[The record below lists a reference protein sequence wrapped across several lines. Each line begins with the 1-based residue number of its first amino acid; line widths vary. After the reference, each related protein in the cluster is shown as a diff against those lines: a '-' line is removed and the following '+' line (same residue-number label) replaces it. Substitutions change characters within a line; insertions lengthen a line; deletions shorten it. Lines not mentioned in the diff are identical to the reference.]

1 MNPIE
6 KSSGSEDKKKFKIPK
21 PIKVVLEILIFVFV
35 IWLLHQ
41 KLKGYHF
48 EELAK
53 DVAQTPVGKI
63 VLSVFLTFINYLV
76 IPGYDMGAVYYLKHP
91 VKLIKSGVAS
101 AVSHALGS
109 LIGNPALTG
118 GSLRFR
124 LYSSWGLTAGEI
136 AKVVTF
142 TFMASS
148 IGLIA
153 TAGFLFYFFP
163 TPIPEMFQ
171 AGMFKTTKLLGAIFL
186 LILAGYFLAV
196 ILRKGKPFTFKG
208 RTLEFP
214 DLNFSLLQVVVGALD
229 WLLAAGVFYALL
241 PDLTRGSY
249 EHILVIYV
257 FAQIAGIISHIPGGL
272 GVFEAV
278 MLAFLGASVGSQ
290 NLVAALVVYR
300 GIYYL
305 LPLLIGS
312 VFYIY
317 HELSVKKNFLSR
329 H

>member
-1 MNPIE
+1 MKSQEKGPNNAGE
-6 KSSGSEDKKKFKIPK
+6 KSFKLPK
-21 PIKVVLEILIFVFV
+21 PVKFILEVLVFVFV
-35 IWLLHQ
+35 IWLLHE
-41 KLKGYHF
+41 KLKGYHYH
-48 EELAK
+48 ELAK

-63 VLSVFLTFINYLV
+63 VLAVFLTFINYLV

-91 VKLIKSGVAS
+91 VKLLKSGIAS

-153 TAGFLFYFFP
+153 TAGFLFFFFP
-163 TPIPEMFQ
+163 IPVPEMFQ
-171 AGMFKTTKLLGAIFL
+171 AGVFKTTKLLGVIFL
-186 LILAGYFLAV
+186 LILFGYFWAV
-196 ILRKGKPFTFKG
+196 IMRKGKPFTFKG

-229 WLLAAGVFYALL
+229 WLLAAGVFYSLL
-241 PDLTRGSY
+241 PDSTRGNY

-278 MLAFLGASVGSQ
+278 MLAFLGASVGSS